1 MKKAKIDGKI
11 VDIESLEDISKKPTE
26 YPTGYTAIETDKF
39 ILPLRG
45 KNDIRPG
52 VYIGSAISRVVEP
65 NEDEISDYSTNEII
79 DFSDV
84 DNIQEVIEKQEEL
97 RSMER
102 TILVNAN
109 NIFTPRIRENDSPEM
124 VALKQ
129 AVIKKNI
136 DIDNYEP
143 RFGSNYN
150 NDKRLFDKSSIT
162 LVKLRS
168 MLKNLDMKG
177 TLIIEDAN
185 PDVPNPIGESIV
197 VDITSNGGD
206 E

>member
-11 VDIESLEDISKKPTE
+11 VDIENFEDIVKRPSD
-26 YPTGYTAIETDKF
+26 YPTGYTGIEEGDF

-45 KNDIRPG
+45 KNDTRPG
-52 VYIGSAISRVVEP
+52 LYLGSAISKVIQPSE
-65 NEDEISDYSTNEII
+65 EDYPDYSSKEVI
-79 DFSDV
+79 DFADV
-84 DNIQEVIEKQEEL
+84 ENIQEVIEKQEEL

-109 NIFTPRIRENDSPEM
+109 NIFTPRIGENDSPEM
-124 VALKQ
+124 VGLKQ
-129 AVIKKNI
+129 AVIKKHI
-136 DIDNYEP
+136 DIDNYES

-150 NDKRLFDKSSIT
+150 NDKRLFDKPTIT

-185 PDVPNPIGESIV
+185 PDVPNPIGEAIV
-197 VDITSNGGD
+197 VDITANGD